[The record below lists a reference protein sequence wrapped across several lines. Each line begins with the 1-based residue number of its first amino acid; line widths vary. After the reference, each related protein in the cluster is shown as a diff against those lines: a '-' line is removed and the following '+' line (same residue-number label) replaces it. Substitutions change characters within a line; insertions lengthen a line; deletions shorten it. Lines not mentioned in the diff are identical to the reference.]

1 MSVPGAGIGDV
12 TIAIRPA
19 AGGDVAAIDALL
31 RTVFPRADEA
41 DLVRQLC
48 VDGDMVLMMVAV
60 DENADRDADGDGGA
74 LVGAVAFSRMAVEVG
89 GKAIAAVALAPIA
102 VAESY
107 RRQGVAEA
115 LIQAGIERIEAA
127 RVVLCFVLGEP
138 AFYARFGFHADYAK
152 NFDSPYAGEHLMALP
167 VQGGLMPCGARG
179 AAAHAPAFARIG

>member
-1 MSVPGAGIGDV
+1 M

-31 RTVFPRADEA
+31 REVFPRADEA

-60 DENADRDADGDGGA
+60 DEDSGA
-74 LVGAVAFSRMAVEVG
+74 LAGTVAFSRMAVEVG
-89 GKAIAAVALAPIA
+89 GKAIAAVALAPVA
-102 VAESY
+102 VAEGY

-127 RVVLCFVLGEP
+127 RIVLCFVLGEP
-138 AFYARFGFHADYAK
+138 GFYERFGFHADYAK
-152 NFDSPYAGEHLMALP
+152 NFASPYAGEYLMALP

-179 AAAHAPAFARIG
+179 AATHAAAFARLG

>member
-1 MSVPGAGIGDV
+1 MSTTGV
-12 TIAIRPA
+12 TIAIRA
-19 AGGDVAAIDALL
+19 AQGGDVAAIDALL

-60 DENADRDADGDGGA
+60 DEDADEVGGA
-74 LVGAVAFSRMAVEVG
+74 LVGAVAFSRMAVDVG
-89 GKAIAAVALAPIA
+89 GKAIAAVALAPVA

-115 LIQAGIERIEAA
+115 LIHAGIERIEAA

-138 AFYARFGFHADYAK
+138 AFYARFGFHADYAR
-152 NFDSPYAGEHLMALP
+152 NFASPYAGAHLMALP
-167 VQGGLMPCGARG
+167 VQGGLMPCGERG
-179 AAAHAPAFARIG
+179 EAAHAPAFARLG